1 MSTANNVAERQK
13 NLPLATIQTLRV
25 HPQTAKKVLGSGNA
39 SRGVSGRQKG
49 SRASAQDDETR
60 PGDRAPQIDVSN
72 LALHLGYLIGRLQR
86 WIFKDFIET
95 LAPFDLRPA
104 QYSVMLVVAA
114 NPGLTQMAVA
124 HALGIERARL
134 VLVIDRL
141 EARDLVKRAP
151 SPRDRRSHAL
161 HLTPNGGAVLAQ
173 IQVAAAEHERHV
185 AERLGPANH
194 RLLLQLLAD
203 FAAG

>member
-1 MSTANNVAERQK
+1 VAR
-13 NLPLATIQTLRV
+13 PG
-25 HPQTAKKVLGSGNA
+25 GSGP
-39 SRGVSGRQKG
+39 
-49 SRASAQDDETR
+49 E
-60 PGDRAPQIDVSN
+60 IDVST
-72 LALHLGYLIGRLQR
+72 LSLHLGYLVRHLQR

-104 QYSVMLVVAA
+104 QYSVMIVVEA

-124 HALGIERARL
+124 NALGIERARL
-134 VLVIDRL
+134 VLVIDSL
-141 EARDLVKRAP
+141 EARDFVTRAP

-161 HLTPNGGAVLAQ
+161 HLTPNGVAALAQ

-194 RLLLQLLAD
+194 QLLLSLLAD